1 MLVVAVV
8 VIMSDLIHQVDL
20 VLEVLVVVLVTLPMQ
35 MDLNQVEILELPI
48 QGVEVV
54 DQDSTLLMVV
64 MVVLVLLLLL
74 TQLLNIKNYYVIM
87 SL

>member
-20 VLEVLVVVLVTLPMQ
+20 VVEVLVVVLVTLPMQ
-35 MDLNQVEILELPI
+35 TGLNQVEILELPI
-48 QGVEVV
+48 QVVEVV
-54 DQDSTLLMVV
+54 DQDSCLLMVV

-74 TQLLNIKNYYVIM
+74 TQLLNIKIYYGF
-87 SL
+87 